1 MAKRKNRSIQSIVN
15 REFISDLLS
24 GALYDSPWFR
34 CGTHEDTPTE
44 VYQLAKDA
52 SDCAEDIW
60 AYVVVNGGAL
70 LIEDVEDEKEYKID
84 YKKIIKGFKRFMID
98 DPRHYAEIMCKECD
112 FWSYDSLLQTIV
124 FGEVIYG

>member
-1 MAKRKNRSIQSIVN
+1 MAKRKNRSVNAIVN

-34 CGTHEDTPTE
+34 CGTHKDTPTE
-44 VYQLAKDA
+44 VYQSAKDA
-52 SDCAEDIW
+52 NDCAEDVW
-60 AYVVVNGGAL
+60 AYVVVNGGYL
-70 LIEDVEDEKEYKID
+70 LIEDIEEQKEYKID

-98 DPRHYAEIMCKECD
+98 DPRHYAEIMCEEGD